1 MHFLCDCET
10 IVEFCKCVIG
20 LINVNINNESLLIF
34 TFIRRMTHLYLSFI
48 NVNINNESLIIFTF
62 IRPMTH
68 LYLSFISIINND
80 RYKYVENDVIL
91 GCLNDNLNMKEKQIV
106 NVFILNATWII
117 QKSNVE

>member
-20 LINVNINNESLLIF
+20 LINVNINNESL
-34 TFIRRMTHLYLSFI
+34 
-48 NVNINNESLIIFTF
+48 IIFTF

-68 LYLSFISIINND
+68 LYLTFISIIIND

-91 GCLNDNLNMKEKQIV
+91 GCLNENLNMKEKQIV
-106 NVFILNATWII
+106 NVFILNATWIVW
-117 QKSNVE
+117 KRNVV